1 LDSYRQRNRSRY
13 VLIALVVGQFLLLG
27 YQVRSPQAG
36 GVRLIRLWTL
46 KAILPAERVS
56 QHVFGGV
63 RGWFGDYVSLRHTS
77 SENQALQAEV
87 GRLELQN
94 QQLREAAREVPE
106 LTALLG
112 FQRQTQLKTV
122 AAQVIGSSSSTD
134 AQLLY
139 LDRGAQSG
147 LALNMAV
154 LTPQG
159 IVGKL
164 TQVLNNASQV
174 LLVSDPESGAGV
186 LIGGSG
192 VHGILHGLGAGRA
205 EIQRVLKDEPVK
217 VGDAVVTSGEDQVY
231 PKGLSVGTVTAVG
244 ESHDGVFKTVSLQL
258 AANLGRLE
266 QVLVVTA
273 AVPVASQETHDAGL
287 TAADVRQ
294 AQLPSLPQPTAAPAK
309 GAAKPPVASPPAVPA
324 AKTGGGH
331 VGPGGKNHENLP

>member
-1 LDSYRQRNRSRY
+1 VEGYRHRNRSRY
-13 VLIALVVGQFLLLG
+13 VLAALVVGQFFLLG

-46 KAILPAERVS
+46 KAVLPAERLS
-56 QHVFGGV
+56 SGVFGGV
-63 RGWFGDYVSLRHTS
+63 RAWFGDYVTLRHTRG
-77 SENQALQAEV
+77 ENDALRAEV

-112 FQRQTQLKTV
+112 FQRGFELRTV

-139 LDRGAQSG
+139 LNRGTENG
-147 LALNMAV
+147 LRLNMAV
-154 LTPQG
+154 LTPEG
-159 IVGKL
+159 VVGKL
-164 TQVLNNASQV
+164 TQVLSNASQV
-174 LLVSDPESGAGV
+174 LLISDPESGAGV
-186 LIGGSG
+186 LIGNQG

-205 EIQRVLKDEPVK
+205 EIERVLKDEPVQ

-231 PKGLSVGTVTAVG
+231 PKGLKVGTVTGVG
-244 ESHDGVFKTVSLQL
+244 ASHDGVFKTVSLRL

-273 AVPVASQETHDAGL
+273 QLPVAAETQDSGL

-294 AQLPSLPQPTAAPAK
+294 ARLPSLPESQGTGNREQGTAKAAAAPK
-309 GAAKPPVASPPAVPA
+309 PA
-324 AKTGGGH
+324 APHPGPG
-331 VGPGGKNHENLP
+331 GPGGKN